1 MVSSCSHPA
10 WGLSRI
16 IGAIL
21 KVQLRNAEA
30 PGRGLNALYIFLLDF
45 NSSVHPRSPN
55 VAPVPKWALIAVA
68 VAVAVLLLLFLICII
83 RCCCRKKKPKKKER
97 VSLHTVGN
105 STMASLVVE
114 WRWLPCCTR
123 FPPSPWS
130 PVPILLHLVTLCIA
144 PFKLKVGVKQA
155 AELKA
160 MDSGGT
166 SDPYVIVYLTSDMKK
181 RYETKVY
188 RKTLNPVFNENF
200 AFQVPQAE
208 VPDSTLVMQIY
219 DFNRFAKHDIIG
231 EVRLPLASVNL
242 QHVIEQWSD
251 LVAASKVEEEQLGEI
266 CFSLRY
272 VPSTSKLTVLI
283 LEAKKLKRMDSHGLS
298 DPFVKVHL
306 ILNRKKWKKKKTS
319 VKKNTLS
326 PYFNEAFVFEV
337 PFNQIQNVD
346 VVISVWDHDKVTKN
360 EPIGKLFLGCRATGK
375 QLRHWSDMLSNPR
388 RPLAQWHSLQPPDVV
403 DKALG
408 LKSHLKLPLPH
419 R

>member
-1 MVSSCSHPA
+1 MALAASKSRTTTSTLTGSPVATTTVVQPGFLGGWLSHIP
-10 WGLSRI
+10 L
-16 IGAIL
+16 
-21 KVQLRNAEA
+21 
-30 PGRGLNALYIFLLDF
+30 
-45 NSSVHPRSPN
+45 
-55 VAPVPKWALIAVA
+55 PKWALIAVA
-68 VAVAVLLLLFLICII
+68 VAAAIVLLLFLICII
-83 RCCCRKKKPKKKER
+83 RCCCGKKKPKKKER
-97 VSLHTVGN
+97 VSLHAVSSFT
-105 STMASLVVE
+105 TASLVQPEMEDLERGVE
-114 WRWLPCCTR
+114 QTGRGKLQYSLEYNFR
-123 FPPSPWS
+123 
-130 PVPILLHLVTLCIA
+130 A
-144 PFKLKVGVKQA
+144 QELKVGVKQA

-188 RKTLNPVFNENF
+188 RKTLNPVFNESF
-200 AFQVPQAE
+200 TFQVPQAE
-208 VPDSTLVMQIY
+208 VPESTLVMQIY
-219 DFNRFAKHDIIG
+219 DFNRFTKHDIIG
-231 EVRLPLASVNL
+231 EVRLPLATVSL

-251 LVAASKVEEEQLGEI
+251 LVAASKLEEEQLGEI

-272 VPSTSKLTVLI
+272 VPSTGKLTVLI
-283 LEAKKLKRMDSHGLS
+283 LEAKKLKQMDSHGLS

-306 ILNRKKWKKKKTS
+306 ILNRKKWKKKTTS

-326 PYFNEAFVFEV
+326 PYFNEVFVFEV

-360 EPIGKLFLGCRATGK
+360 EPIGKLFLGCRATGN

-408 LKSHLKLPLPH
+408 LKSHLKLPLPP

>member
-1 MVSSCSHPA
+1 M
-10 WGLSRI
+10 
-16 IGAIL
+16 
-21 KVQLRNAEA
+21 
-30 PGRGLNALYIFLLDF
+30 FLLGF
-45 NSSVHPRSPN
+45 NSSVCLCSLN
-55 VAPVPKWALIAVA
+55 VTPVPKWALITVA
-68 VAVAVLLLLFLICII
+68 VAVAILLLFLICII
-83 RCCCRKKKPKKKER
+83 RCCCGKKKPKKKER
-97 VSLHTVGN
+97 VSFHAVSS
-105 STMASLVVE
+105 STTASLVHPPFCI
-114 WRWLPCCTR
+114 LLLS
-123 FPPSPWS
+123 PSPQS
-130 PVPILLHLVTLCIA
+130 SGPILLHLVTLCIT
-144 PFKLKVGVKQA
+144 PLKLKVGVKQA

-188 RKTLNPVFNENF
+188 RKTLNPVFNESF
-200 AFQVPQAE
+200 TFQVPQAE
-208 VPDSTLVMQIY
+208 VPESTLVMQIY
-219 DFNRFAKHDIIG
+219 DFNRFTKHDIIG
-231 EVRLPLASVNL
+231 EVRLPLASVSL

-251 LVAASKVEEEQLGEI
+251 LVAASKEEQLGEI

-272 VPSTSKLTVLI
+272 VPSTGKLTVLI

-306 ILNRKKWKKKKTS
+306 ILNRKKWKKKTTS

-326 PYFNEAFVFEV
+326 PYFNEVFVFEV

-360 EPIGKLFLGCRATGK
+360 EPIGKLFLGCRATGN

-408 LKSHLKLPLPH
+408 LKSHLKLPLPP

>member
-1 MVSSCSHPA
+1 VSSLSLPA

-16 IGAIL
+16 IRAIL
-21 KVQLRNAEA
+21 KVQPLNAEA
-30 PGRGLNALYIFLLDF
+30 PGRGLNALYMFLLGF
-45 NSSVHPRSPN
+45 NSSVHLCSPN
-55 VAPVPKWALIAVA
+55 IAPVPKWALIAVA
-68 VAVAVLLLLFLICII
+68 VAVGVLLLLFLICIV
-83 RCCCRKKKPKKKER
+83 RCCCGKKKPKKKER
-97 VSLHTVGN
+97 VSMSAVSS
-105 STMASLVVE
+105 STTASLV
-114 WRWLPCCTR
+114 
-123 FPPSPWS
+123 PWS
-130 PVPILLHLVTLCIA
+130 SDPILLHLLTLCIT

-166 SDPYVIVYLTSDMKK
+166 SDPYVIIYLTSDTKK

-188 RKTLNPVFNENF
+188 RKTLNPVFNESF
-200 AFQVPQAE
+200 TFQVPQAE
-208 VPDSTLVMQIY
+208 VPESTLVMQIY

-231 EVRLPLASVNL
+231 EVRLPLASVSL

-251 LVAASKVEEEQLGEI
+251 LAAASKVEEEQLGEI

-283 LEAKKLKRMDSHGLS
+283 LEAKKLKRMKSHGLS

-306 ILNRKKWKKKKTS
+306 ILNRKKWKKKMTS
-319 VKKNTLS
+319 VKKNTLR
-326 PYFNEAFVFEV
+326 PYFNEVFVFEV
-337 PFNQIQNVD
+337 PFNQIKNVD

-360 EPIGKLFLGCRATGK
+360 EPIGKLFLGCRATGN

-388 RPLAQWHSLQPPDVV
+388 RPLTQWHSLQPPDVV

-408 LKSHLKLPLPH
+408 LKSHLKLPLPP

>member
-1 MVSSCSHPA
+1 EDLEQ
-10 WGLSRI
+10 GTE
-16 IGAIL
+16 
-21 KVQLRNAEA
+21 QT
-30 PGRGLNALYIFLLDF
+30 GRGKLQY
-45 NSSVHPRSPN
+45 
-55 VAPVPKWALIAVA
+55 
-68 VAVAVLLLLFLICII
+68 
-83 RCCCRKKKPKKKER
+83 
-97 VSLHTVGN
+97 SLEYN
-105 STMASLVVE
+105 FRAQE
-114 WRWLPCCTR
+114 
-123 FPPSPWS
+123 
-130 PVPILLHLVTLCIA
+130 
-144 PFKLKVGVKQA
+144 LKVGIKQA

-188 RKTLNPVFNENF
+188 RKTLNPVFNESF
-200 AFQVPQAE
+200 TFQVLQAE
-208 VPDSTLVMQIY
+208 VPESTLVMQIY
-219 DFNRFAKHDIIG
+219 DFNRFAKHDTIG
-231 EVRLPLASVNL
+231 EVRLPLASVSL

-272 VPSTSKLTVLI
+272 VPSTGKLTVLI

-306 ILNRKKWKKKKTS
+306 ILNRKKWKKKTTS

-326 PYFNEAFVFEV
+326 PYFNEVFVFEV
-337 PFNQIQNVD
+337 PFSQIQNVD

-360 EPIGKLFLGCRATGK
+360 EPIGKLFLGCRATGN

-388 RPLAQWHSLQPPDVV
+388 RPLAQWHSLQPPDMV

-408 LKSHLKLPLPH
+408 LK
-419 R
+419 